1 MVPDR
6 AAAAARAAANELSVQ
21 LGQPKLR
28 ADLEL
33 ALYGSDAGYRS
44 WQYFDPLELASVI
57 VSLASLAWQI
67 YETRRVRGE
76 KTDKSEL
83 KHEIRLRREDICT
96 NDTYKRVI
104 EIIASEIATDDAA
117 DD

>member
-28 ADLEL
+28 ADVEL
-33 ALYGSDAGYRS
+33 ALYGSDAGFRS

-57 VSLASLAWQI
+57 VSFASLAWQI
-67 YETRRVRGE
+67 YETRRERGE

-83 KHEIRLRREDICT
+83 KRQIRLRREDT
-96 NDTYKRVI
+96 YTDDTHKRVI
-104 EIIASEIATDDAA
+104 EIIASEIATDDAG
-117 DD
+117 DN

>member
-28 ADLEL
+28 VDVEL
-33 ALYGSDAGYRS
+33 ALYGSNAGFRS

-67 YETRRVRGE
+67 YETRRAHGE
-76 KTDKSEL
+76 KADKSEL
-83 KHEIRLRREDICT
+83 KREIRLRREDICT
-96 NDTYKRVI
+96 NDTHKRVI
-104 EIIASEIATDDAA
+104 EIIASEIAADEA
-117 DD
+117 DDD